1 MEKVLTILGV
11 IVLLMIFYF
20 LFSKRAKNFIL
31 KFLKYKV
38 LIIKGTTNFIN
49 KYREDI
55 CVYIK
60 HNFEK
65 EDYIKKKEDF
75 DKRFDKCCTSARRYY
90 RMPLIFRLVE
100 CFIKKTTDEETLFQ
114 MEKFPKEFTF
124 LIQDIEKELP

>member
-11 IVLLMIFYF
+11 IVLLMIIYF
-20 LFSKRAKNFIL
+20 LFSKRAKRFIL
-31 KFLKYKV
+31 KFLNYKI

-60 HNFEK
+60 HN
-65 EDYIKKKEDF
+65 YIKKKEDF
-75 DKRFDKCCTSARRYY
+75 DKRFDKCCISARRYY
-90 RMPLIFRLVE
+90 RKPLIFRLVE
-100 CFIKKTTDEETLFQ
+100 CFIKKTTNEETLFQ
-114 MEKFPKEFTF
+114 MEKFPKEFTS

>member
-1 MEKVLTILGV
+1 MNKL
-11 IVLLMIFYF
+11 
-20 LFSKRAKNFIL
+20 IL

-55 CVYIK
+55 CIYIK

-65 EDYIKKKEDF
+65 EDYTKKKEDF
-75 DKRFDKCCTSARRYY
+75 DKRFDKCCLSARKYY
-90 RMPLIFRLVE
+90 RKPLIFRFVE

-114 MEKFPKEFTF
+114 MEKFPKEFTS

>member
-11 IVLLMIFYF
+11 IVLLMVFYL
-20 LFSKRAKNFIL
+20 LFSKRAKSFIL
-31 KFLKYKV
+31 KFLNYKL

-55 CVYIK
+55 GLEIK

-65 EDYIKKKEDF
+65 EDYKKKKEGF

-100 CFIKKTTDEETLFQ
+100 CVVKKTTDEETLFQ
-114 MEKFPKEFTF
+114 MEKFPKEFTS

>member
-65 EDYIKKKEDF
+65 EDYTKKKEDF
-75 DKRFDKCCTSARRYY
+75 DKRFDKCCLSARRYY

>member
-1 MEKVLTILGV
+1 
-11 IVLLMIFYF
+11 MIFYF

-65 EDYIKKKEDF
+65 EDYTKKKEDF
-75 DKRFDKCCTSARRYY
+75 DKRFDKCCLSARRYY
-90 RMPLIFRLVE
+90 RKPLIFRLVE

-114 MEKFPKEFTF
+114 MEKFPKEFTS

>member
-11 IVLLMIFYF
+11 IVLLMTFYF
-20 LFSKRAKNFIL
+20 LFSQKAKKFIL
-31 KFLKYKV
+31 KLLKYKL

-65 EDYIKKKEDF
+65 EDYAKKKEDF
-75 DKRFDKCCTSARRYY
+75 DKRFNKCCKTARRYY
-90 RMPLIFRLVE
+90 RMPLIFRFIE
-100 CFIKKTTDEETLFQ
+100 CFIKKTTDEEILFQ
-114 MEKFPKEFTF
+114 MEKFPKEFTS

>member
-11 IVLLMIFYF
+11 IVLLMIFYL
-20 LFSKRAKNFIL
+20 LFSKRAKRFIL
-31 KFLKYKV
+31 KFLNYKL

-65 EDYIKKKEDF
+65 EDYTKKKEDF
-75 DKRFDKCCTSARRYY
+75 DKRFDKCCVSARRYY
-90 RMPLIFRLVE
+90 RKPLIFRLVE

-114 MEKFPKEFTF
+114 MEKFPKEFTS

>member
-11 IVLLMIFYF
+11 VVLLIIFYL
-20 LFSKRAKNFIL
+20 LFSKRAKMFIL

-65 EDYIKKKEDF
+65 EDYTKKKEDF
-75 DKRFDKCCTSARRYY
+75 NKRFDKCCTLARRYY
-90 RMPLIFRLVE
+90 RMPLIFRLIE
-100 CFIKKTTDEETLFQ
+100 CFVKKTTDEETLFQ
-114 MEKFPKEFTF
+114 MEKFPKEFTS
-124 LIQDIEKELP
+124 LIKDIEKELP

>member
-11 IVLLMIFYF
+11 IVLLMIIYF
-20 LFSKRAKNFIL
+20 LFSKRAKRFIL
-31 KFLKYKV
+31 KFLNYKI

-65 EDYIKKKEDF
+65 EDYIKKKKDF
-75 DKRFDKCCTSARRYY
+75 DKRFDKCCISARRYY

-100 CFIKKTTDEETLFQ
+100 CFIKKTTNEETLFQ
-114 MEKFPKEFTF
+114 MEKFPKEFTS

>member
-11 IVLLMIFYF
+11 IVLLMIIYF
-20 LFSKRAKNFIL
+20 LFSKRAKRFIL
-31 KFLKYKV
+31 KFLNYKI

-75 DKRFDKCCTSARRYY
+75 DKRFDKCCISARRYY
-90 RMPLIFRLVE
+90 RMPLIFRLFE

-114 MEKFPKEFTF
+114 MEKFPKEFTS

>member
-11 IVLLMIFYF
+11 IVLLMVFYL

-31 KFLKYKV
+31 KLLKYKV

-75 DKRFDKCCTSARRYY
+75 GKRFDKCCLSARRYY

-100 CFIKKTTDEETLFQ
+100 CFVKKTTDEETLFQ
-114 MEKFPKEFTF
+114 MEKFPKEFTS

>member
-11 IVLLMIFYF
+11 IVLLMIIYF
-20 LFSKRAKNFIL
+20 LFSKRAKRFIL
-31 KFLKYKV
+31 KFLNYKI

-75 DKRFDKCCTSARRYY
+75 DKRFDKCCKSARRYY

-100 CFIKKTTDEETLFQ
+100 CFIKKTTDEEILFQ
-114 MEKFPKEFTF
+114 MEKFPKEFTS